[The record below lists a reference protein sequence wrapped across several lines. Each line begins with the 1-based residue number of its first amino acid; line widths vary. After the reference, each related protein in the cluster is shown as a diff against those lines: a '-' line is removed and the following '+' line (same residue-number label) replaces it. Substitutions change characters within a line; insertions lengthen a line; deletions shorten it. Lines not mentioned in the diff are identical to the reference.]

1 MANSDYGLST
11 DGTTKVLYGV
21 DARHVPA
28 WLYVQNQGPG
38 LVSFVEASAVMPSHP
53 LRYGTDYAHVFMV
66 GEVVVRPHIAI
77 GTDALTGTG
86 LAGLATS
93 DHDIEHMLSNG
104 RLIAGSQEMLDRLR
118 EKEGRRRG

>member
-1 MANSDYGLST
+1 MT
-11 DGTTKVLYGV
+11 RVLYGV
-21 DARHVPA
+21 DALHVPA
-28 WLYVQNQGPG
+28 WFYVQNQGPG
-38 LVSFVEASAVMPSHP
+38 LVSFVGASAVMPSHP
-53 LRYGTDYAHVFMV
+53 LRYGTQFEHVFIV

-86 LAGLATS
+86 LGGLATS

-118 EKEGRRRG
+118 EKEGRSRG